1 MLLVEVNSKDFSQ
14 SVSSPGGVRG
24 EGKLLARK
32 SNFKTCIV
40 ERPIP
45 QKVYGFC
52 LHKICVNRSVVSLT
66 LCNPMDCSPP
76 VGKVNMMEVLV
87 YFFSQSVIGIL

>member
-1 MLLVEVNSKDFSQ
+1 MYCGERVNQYHKRFIA
-14 SVSSPGGVRG
+14 SVYIKYV
-24 EGKLLARK
+24 LIAQL
-32 SNFKTCIV
+32 C
-40 ERPIP
+40 
-45 QKVYGFC
+45 
-52 LHKICVNRSVVSLT
+52 LT